1 MRSMRAISLHT
12 LIDDSD
18 EGAPVVPAAPGQP
31 VPELSLEDPAQPNR
45 LDPGATDTEAISD
58 GSHLSTV
65 AESIAQWAGYSTLMV
80 VSVVLTLI
88 AVTTLFWMLHAW
100 RSTEHLERTGFS
112 TEPRPAQH
120 FFTLLVPGR
129 HEEEV
134 MGQTLDAL
142 ARQDHPNYEIIAIVG
157 HDDPGTERVVREAAT
172 RHPHLITVVVDSSV
186 PKNKPKALN
195 LALKQAKGD
204 VVGVFD
210 AEDEVHPRLLSM
222 IDSRFTET
230 DADVVQGGVQLM
242 NFETSWWSLRN
253 VLEYYFWFRS
263 RLHFHAG
270 ANLIP
275 LGGNTVFVKRSWLD
289 WSDGWDAECLAE
301 DCELGIRLSSEG
313 AKVVVAYSPE
323 VVTRE
328 ETPGTL
334 LSLFKQR
341 TRWNQGF
348 LQVLRKGEW
357 RKLPSR
363 GQRLSARY
371 LLSMPFLQ
379 AFIGLLIPVAIV
391 VALTIKV
398 HPAVVMVSFLPLT
411 PVLIT
416 LTVEAAGL
424 HEFGQV
430 YGRKVR
436 VRDYLRLVLGTLPY
450 QIFLAAA
457 AARAVYRELKGVNT
471 WEKTEHAGAH
481 RTDEVLP
488 GPNSQPLPVR
498 ELASSG
504 SITGGNS

>member
-1 MRSMRAISLHT
+1 MSFVHAVYSQSPA
-12 LIDDSD
+12 DDPG
-18 EGAPVVPAAPGQP
+18 EGSPAVPAAPEQTF
-31 VPELSLEDPAQPNR
+31 PELSLADPAVPNR
-45 LDPGATDTEAISD
+45 VASD
-58 GSHLSTV
+58 GVDTV
-65 AESIAQWAGYSTLMV
+65 APPTGSKLFTVPGNLIEWIGYSSLVV
-80 VSVVLTLI
+80 VSLILTLI
-88 AVTTLFWMLHAW
+88 AVTTLIWMLHAW

-112 TEPRPAQH
+112 SAPRPARH
-120 FFTLLVPGR
+120 RFTLLVPGR

-134 MGQTLDAL
+134 MGETLDAL
-142 ARQDHPNYEIIAIVG
+142 ARQDHPDYEIIAIVG
-157 HDDPGTERVVREAAT
+157 HDDPGTERVAREAAA
-172 RHPHLITVVVDSSV
+172 RHPHLIRVIVDSSV

-195 LALKQAKGD
+195 LALKSARGD

-222 IDSRFTET
+222 IDSRFSET

-263 RLHFHAG
+263 RLHFHAD
-270 ANLIP
+270 ADLIP
-275 LGGNTVFVKRSWLD
+275 LGGNTVFVKRTWLD
-289 WSDGWDAECLAE
+289 WSNGWDAECLAE
-301 DCELGIRLSSEG
+301 DCELGIRLSSQG

-334 LSLFKQR
+334 MSLFKQR

-363 GQRLSARY
+363 GQRLFARY
-371 LLSMPFLQ
+371 LLAMPFLQ

-391 VALTIKV
+391 VALTAKV
-398 HPAVVMVSFLPLT
+398 HPVVAMVSFLPLAPT
-411 PVLIT
+411 VVT
-416 LTVEAAGL
+416 LAVEMAGL

-430 YGRKVR
+430 YQRKVR
-436 VRDYLRLVLGTLPY
+436 ARDYLRLILGTFPY
-450 QIFLAAA
+450 QMFLAGAA
-457 AARAVYRELKGVNT
+457 VRSVFREMRGVNT

-481 RTDEVLP
+481 RTDDH
-488 GPNSQPLPVR
+488 STPVPPTGHIMAM
-498 ELASSG
+498 ASSDSRVAG
-504 SITGGNS
+504 TS